1 VLFELL
7 VRQITLEVLN
17 GDKTENAKNIVKEF
31 FASGTELNKELR
43 LYDLLLKEKY
53 NSESKAEMFV
63 DTVSQ
68 AHSKLNEIKLSKEK
82 YNLIKQI
89 NEKFE
94 LEQFL
99 SSPITNYKVLA
110 SIYKVFESKKSE
122 NYDIK
127 DVFNSKVTLIENI
140 IARPSIKTNKV
151 EDTKL
156 IESYKK
162 QDKDLR
168 LLTYKILVETF
179 NKKYTNLNE
188 KQKALKTETD
198 ISKQEQLKE
207 EIKQLNSKY
216 TEDKEQQKV
225 RDSEYV
231 HSLIE
236 SRKDLPRP
244 FATGGIV
251 TSPTRALVGEAGPEA
266 VIPLSQLMEHFNKTN
281 MILEQILHKEGY
293 DSNVS
298 TSNQYCF
305 VWSSRWWTYPR
316 NYNVGWSIKAF

>member
-1 VLFELL
+1 MKKIKHSKVKNTGVLFELL

-17 GDKTENAKNIVKEF
+17 GDKTENAKHIVKEF
-31 FASGTELNKELR
+31 FAAGTELNKELR

-68 AHSKLNEIKLSKEK
+68 AHSKLNEGKLAKEK

-140 IARPSIKTNKV
+140 IARTSTKTNKI
-151 EDTKL
+151 EDNKL
-156 IESYKK
+156 IESYKQ

-179 NKKYTNLNE
+179 NKKYTNLDS
-188 KQKALKTETD
+188 KQKNL
-198 ISKQEQLKE
+198 LKE
-207 EIKQLNSKY
+207 YINNISNTSKFKDYLSVELPNIISELKSIKSKI
-216 TEDKEQQKV
+216 EDKVTTIKLSETISVLEKMKMGKSVSDNQVSSIMLSYELIKELKSKV
-225 RDSEYV
+225 
-231 HSLIE
+231 
-236 SRKDLPRP
+236 K
-244 FATGGIV
+244 
-251 TSPTRALVGEAGPEA
+251 
-266 VIPLSQLMEHFNKTN
+266 
-281 MILEQILHKEGY
+281 
-293 DSNVS
+293 
-298 TSNQYCF
+298 
-305 VWSSRWWTYPR
+305 
-316 NYNVGWSIKAF
+316 

>member
-1 VLFELL
+1 MKKIKHSKVKNTGVLFELL

-31 FASGTELNKELR
+31 FAAGTELNKELR

-63 DTVSQ
+63 DTVSG
-68 AHSKLNEIKLSKEK
+68 AHSKLNETKLAKEK

-110 SIYKVFESKKSE
+110 SIYKVFESKKAD

-140 IARPSIKTNKV
+140 IARPSAKTNKV

-156 IESYKK
+156 IESYKQ

-179 NKKYTNLNE
+179 NKKYTNLDGN
-188 KQKALKTETD
+188 QKNL
-198 ISKQEQLKE
+198 LKE
-207 EIKQLNSKY
+207 YINNISNTSKFKDYLSVELPKIVSELKSIKSKIQ
-216 TEDKEQQKV
+216 DKVTTIKL
-225 RDSEYV
+225 SETI
-231 HSLIE
+231 S
-236 SRKDLPRP
+236 
-244 FATGGIV
+244 
-251 TSPTRALVGEAGPEA
+251 
-266 VIPLSQLMEHFNKTN
+266 
-281 MILEQILHKEGY
+281 ILEKMKMGKSITDGQVSSIMLSYELIKELK
-293 DSNVS
+293 S
-298 TSNQYCF
+298 
-305 VWSSRWWTYPR
+305 
-316 NYNVGWSIKAF
+316 KLK

>member
-1 VLFELL
+1 MKKIKHSKVKNTGVLFELL

-17 GDKTENAKNIVKEF
+17 GDKTENAKGIVKEF
-31 FASGTELNKELR
+31 FAAGTELNKELR

-63 DTVSQ
+63 ETVSQ
-68 AHSKLNEIKLSKEK
+68 AHSNLNVAKLSKEK
-82 YNLIKQI
+82 YNLIKEI

-127 DVFNSKVTLIENI
+127 DIFNSKVTLIENI
-140 IARPSIKTNKV
+140 ISRPTLVKTNKT

-188 KQKALKTETD
+188 KQKGLLKEYINNMSNTSKFKDYLSVELPQIVKELKEIKSKISDKVTTIKLSETISVLEKMKIGKNETD
-198 ISKQEQLKE
+198 
-207 EIKQLNSKY
+207 N
-216 TEDKEQQKV
+216 
-225 RDSEYV
+225 
-231 HSLIE
+231 
-236 SRKDLPRP
+236 
-244 FATGGIV
+244 
-251 TSPTRALVGEAGPEA
+251 
-266 VIPLSQLMEHFNKTN
+266 
-281 MILEQILHKEGY
+281 
-293 DSNVS
+293 NVS
-298 TSNQYCF
+298 
-305 VWSSRWWTYPR
+305 
-316 NYNVGWSIKAF
+316 SIMLSYELIKELKSKVNGK

>member
-1 VLFELL
+1 MKKIKHSKVKNTGVLFELL

-68 AHSKLNEIKLSKEK
+68 AHSKLNEGKLSKEK

-140 IARPSIKTNKV
+140 ITRPSIKTNKV

-156 IESYKK
+156 IESYKQ

-179 NKKYTNLNE
+179 NKKYTNLDGN
-188 KQKALKTETD
+188 QKNL
-198 ISKQEQLKE
+198 LKE
-207 EIKQLNSKY
+207 YINNISNTSKFKDY
-216 TEDKEQQKV
+216 L
-225 RDSEYV
+225 S
-231 HSLIE
+231 IE
-236 SRKDLPRP
+236 LPK
-244 FATGGIV
+244 IV
-251 TSPTRALVGEAGPEA
+251 AEL
-266 VIPLSQLMEHFNKTN
+266 K
-281 MILEQILHKEGY
+281 
-293 DSNVS
+293 
-298 TSNQYCF
+298 
-305 VWSSRWWTYPR
+305 
-316 NYNVGWSIKAF
+316 SIKAKIQDKVTTIKLSETISILEKMKMGKSITDGQVSSIMLSYELIKELKSKLK

>member
-1 VLFELL
+1 MKKIKHSKVKNTGVLFELL

-68 AHSKLNEIKLSKEK
+68 AHAKLNEGKLVKEK

-127 DVFNSKVTLIENI
+127 DIFNSKVTLIENI
-140 IARPSIKTNKV
+140 IARPSTKTNKI

-156 IESYKK
+156 IESYKQ

-179 NKKYTNLNE
+179 NKKYTNLDS
-188 KQKALKTETD
+188 KQKNL
-198 ISKQEQLKE
+198 LKE
-207 EIKQLNSKY
+207 YINNISNTSKFKDYLSVELPNITSELKSIKLKIQ
-216 TEDKEQQKV
+216 DKVTTIKL
-225 RDSEYV
+225 SETI
-231 HSLIE
+231 S
-236 SRKDLPRP
+236 
-244 FATGGIV
+244 
-251 TSPTRALVGEAGPEA
+251 
-266 VIPLSQLMEHFNKTN
+266 
-281 MILEQILHKEGY
+281 ILEKMKMGKSITDGQVSSIMLSYELIKELK
-293 DSNVS
+293 S
-298 TSNQYCF
+298 
-305 VWSSRWWTYPR
+305 
-316 NYNVGWSIKAF
+316 KLK

>member
-1 VLFELL
+1 MKKIKHSKVKNTGVLFELL

-68 AHSKLNEIKLSKEK
+68 AHSKLNEGKLAKEK

-140 IARPSIKTNKV
+140 IARPSTKTNKI

-156 IESYKK
+156 IESYKQ

-179 NKKYTNLNE
+179 NKKYTNLDSN
-188 KQKALKTETD
+188 QKNL
-198 ISKQEQLKE
+198 LKE
-207 EIKQLNSKY
+207 YINNISNTSKF
-216 TEDKEQQKV
+216 
-225 RDSEYV
+225 
-231 HSLIE
+231 
-236 SRKDLPRP
+236 KDYLSVELPK
-244 FATGGIV
+244 IV
-251 TSPTRALVGEAGPEA
+251 AEL
-266 VIPLSQLMEHFNKTN
+266 K
-281 MILEQILHKEGY
+281 
-293 DSNVS
+293 
-298 TSNQYCF
+298 
-305 VWSSRWWTYPR
+305 
-316 NYNVGWSIKAF
+316 SIKAKIQDKVTTIKLSETISVLEKMKMGKSVSDGQVSSIMLSYELIKELKSKVK

>member
-1 VLFELL
+1 MKKIKHSKVKNTGVLFELL

-17 GDKTENAKNIVKEF
+17 GDKTENAKHIVKEF
-31 FASGTELNKELR
+31 FAAGTELNKELR

-68 AHSKLNEIKLSKEK
+68 AHSKLNETKLAKEK
-82 YNLIKQI
+82 YNLIKEI

-127 DVFNSKVTLIENI
+127 DIFNSKVTLIENI
-140 IARPSIKTNKV
+140 ISRPTLVKTNKT
-151 EDTKL
+151 EDAKL

-188 KQKALKTETD
+188 KQKGL
-198 ISKQEQLKE
+198 LKE
-207 EIKQLNSKY
+207 YINNMSNTSKFKDYLSVELPQIVKELKEIKSKIS
-216 TEDKEQQKV
+216 DKVTTIKL
-225 RDSEYV
+225 SETISV
-231 HSLIE
+231 LEKMKIG
-236 SRKDLPRP
+236 KN
-244 FATGGIV
+244 V
-251 TSPTRALVGEAGPEA
+251 T
-266 VIPLSQLMEHFNKTN
+266 
-281 MILEQILHKEGY
+281 

-298 TSNQYCF
+298 SIMLSYELIKELKSK
-305 VWSSRWWTYPR
+305 V
-316 NYNVGWSIKAF
+316 NVK

>member
-1 VLFELL
+1 MKKIKHSKVKNTGVLFELL

-68 AHSKLNEIKLSKEK
+68 AHSKLNEGKLAKEK

-127 DVFNSKVTLIENI
+127 DIFNSKVTLIENI
-140 IARPSIKTNKV
+140 IARTSTKTNKI

-156 IESYKK
+156 IESYKQ

-179 NKKYTNLNE
+179 NKKYTNLDTS
-188 KQKALKTETD
+188 QKNL
-198 ISKQEQLKE
+198 LKE
-207 EIKQLNSKY
+207 YINNISNTSKFKDYLSVELPKIVSELKSIKLKIQ
-216 TEDKEQQKV
+216 DKVTTIKL
-225 RDSEYV
+225 SETI
-231 HSLIE
+231 S
-236 SRKDLPRP
+236 
-244 FATGGIV
+244 
-251 TSPTRALVGEAGPEA
+251 
-266 VIPLSQLMEHFNKTN
+266 
-281 MILEQILHKEGY
+281 ILEKMKMGKSITDGQVSSIMLSYELIKELK
-293 DSNVS
+293 S
-298 TSNQYCF
+298 
-305 VWSSRWWTYPR
+305 
-316 NYNVGWSIKAF
+316 KLK

>member
-1 VLFELL
+1 MKKIKHSKVKNTGVLFELL

-68 AHSKLNEIKLSKEK
+68 AHSKLNEGKLAKEK
-82 YNLIKQI
+82 YNLIKEI

-110 SIYKVFESKKSE
+110 SIYKVFESKKSQ

-140 IARPSIKTNKV
+140 IARPSTKTNKI

-156 IESYKK
+156 IESYKQ

-179 NKKYTNLNE
+179 NKKYTNLDSN
-188 KQKALKTETD
+188 QKNL
-198 ISKQEQLKE
+198 LKE
-207 EIKQLNSKY
+207 YINNISNTSKF
-216 TEDKEQQKV
+216 
-225 RDSEYV
+225 
-231 HSLIE
+231 
-236 SRKDLPRP
+236 KDYLSVELPK
-244 FATGGIV
+244 IV
-251 TSPTRALVGEAGPEA
+251 AEL
-266 VIPLSQLMEHFNKTN
+266 K
-281 MILEQILHKEGY
+281 
-293 DSNVS
+293 
-298 TSNQYCF
+298 
-305 VWSSRWWTYPR
+305 
-316 NYNVGWSIKAF
+316 SIKAKIQDKVTTIKLSETISILEKMKMGKSITDGQVSSIMLSYELIKELKSKLK

>member
-1 VLFELL
+1 MKKIKHSKVKNTGVLFELL

-68 AHSKLNEIKLSKEK
+68 AHSKLNEGKLAKEK

-156 IESYKK
+156 IESYKQ

-179 NKKYTNLNE
+179 NKKYTNLDS
-188 KQKALKTETD
+188 KQKNL
-198 ISKQEQLKE
+198 LKE
-207 EIKQLNSKY
+207 YINNISNTSKFKDY
-216 TEDKEQQKV
+216 LSVELPNIV
-225 RDSEYV
+225 SE
-231 HSLIE
+231 L
-236 SRKDLPRP
+236 K
-244 FATGGIV
+244 
-251 TSPTRALVGEAGPEA
+251 
-266 VIPLSQLMEHFNKTN
+266 
-281 MILEQILHKEGY
+281 
-293 DSNVS
+293 
-298 TSNQYCF
+298 
-305 VWSSRWWTYPR
+305 
-316 NYNVGWSIKAF
+316 SIKAKIQDKVTTIKLSETISVLEKMKMGKSVSDGQVSSIMLSYELIKELKSKVK

>member
-1 VLFELL
+1 MKKIKHSKVKNTGVLFELL

-68 AHSKLNEIKLSKEK
+68 AHSKLNEGKLAKEK

-156 IESYKK
+156 IESYKQ

-179 NKKYTNLNE
+179 NKKYTNLDGN
-188 KQKALKTETD
+188 QKNL
-198 ISKQEQLKE
+198 LKE
-207 EIKQLNSKY
+207 YINNISNTSKFKDYLSVELPKIVSELKSIKSKIQ
-216 TEDKEQQKV
+216 DKVTTIKL
-225 RDSEYV
+225 SETI
-231 HSLIE
+231 S
-236 SRKDLPRP
+236 
-244 FATGGIV
+244 
-251 TSPTRALVGEAGPEA
+251 
-266 VIPLSQLMEHFNKTN
+266 
-281 MILEQILHKEGY
+281 ILEKMKMGKSITDGQVSSIMLSYELIKELK
-293 DSNVS
+293 S
-298 TSNQYCF
+298 
-305 VWSSRWWTYPR
+305 
-316 NYNVGWSIKAF
+316 KLK

>member
-1 VLFELL
+1 MKKIKHSKVKNTGVLFELL

-68 AHSKLNEIKLSKEK
+68 AHAKLNEGKLVKEK

-127 DVFNSKVTLIENI
+127 DIFNSKVTLIENI
-140 IARPSIKTNKV
+140 IARPSTKTNKI

-156 IESYKK
+156 IESYKQ

-179 NKKYTNLNE
+179 NKKYTNLDSN
-188 KQKALKTETD
+188 QKNL
-198 ISKQEQLKE
+198 LKE
-207 EIKQLNSKY
+207 YINNISNTSKF
-216 TEDKEQQKV
+216 
-225 RDSEYV
+225 
-231 HSLIE
+231 
-236 SRKDLPRP
+236 KDYLSVELPK
-244 FATGGIV
+244 IV
-251 TSPTRALVGEAGPEA
+251 AEL
-266 VIPLSQLMEHFNKTN
+266 K
-281 MILEQILHKEGY
+281 
-293 DSNVS
+293 
-298 TSNQYCF
+298 
-305 VWSSRWWTYPR
+305 
-316 NYNVGWSIKAF
+316 SIKAKIQDKVTTIKLSETISILEKMKMGKSISDGQVSSIMLSYELIKELKSKLK

>member
-1 VLFELL
+1 MKKIKHSKVKNTGVLFELL

-17 GDKTENAKNIVKEF
+17 GDKTENAKNIVREF
-31 FASGTELNKELR
+31 FAAGTELNKELR

-68 AHSKLNEIKLSKEK
+68 AHSKLNESKLSKEK

-140 IARPSIKTNKV
+140 IARPSTKTNKV

-156 IESYKK
+156 IESYKQ

-179 NKKYTNLNE
+179 NKKYTNLDGN
-188 KQKALKTETD
+188 QKNL
-198 ISKQEQLKE
+198 LKE
-207 EIKQLNSKY
+207 YINNISNTSKFKDYLSVELPKIVSELKSIKSKIQ
-216 TEDKEQQKV
+216 DKVTTIKL
-225 RDSEYV
+225 SETI
-231 HSLIE
+231 S
-236 SRKDLPRP
+236 
-244 FATGGIV
+244 
-251 TSPTRALVGEAGPEA
+251 
-266 VIPLSQLMEHFNKTN
+266 
-281 MILEQILHKEGY
+281 ILEKMKMGKSITDGQVSSIMLSYELIKELK
-293 DSNVS
+293 S
-298 TSNQYCF
+298 
-305 VWSSRWWTYPR
+305 
-316 NYNVGWSIKAF
+316 KLK